1 MKIRP
6 TSTQQQIFEDYQHP
20 RYEFNEDESNKAK
33 LIKPKPPTKEAI
45 QKAKFIDKTFAWR
58 NDARI

>member
-6 TSTQQQIFEDYQHP
+6 TSTHQQIFEDYQHP
-20 RYEFNEDESNKAK
+20 RYEFNEDEAK

-45 QKAKFIDKTFAWR
+45 QKARFIDKTFAWR